1 MILKLCAQD
10 NGQFSA
16 AEAAFLQASKPRE
29 AIEMYCHQ
37 QLWDAALRV
46 AEAHDAGSTSTIL
59 RQQAEALVAEG
70 SLADAEM
77 IYVQVRPGYS
87 LPVLGCTLL
96 YHRMECCCFSFTV

>member
-1 MILKLCAQD
+1 MKLHVQD

-70 SLADAEM
+70 SLAEAEI
-77 IYVQVRPGYS
+77 IYVQVGPGWP
-87 LPVLGCTLL
+87 LTVPGCKLL
-96 YHRMECCCFSFTV
+96 YHIVEN